1 MSKARRSTAAAGK
14 VVWQFRCGRLEHQ
27 SPGGNRVIDR
37 AELAAREGFWPR
49 AGQVLLGVGLV
60 VAGYLA
66 AGHTGGWLLYPYYLA
81 SLAAIAW
88 VDLRERRIP
97 NRIVCPAILVAL
109 GAAIGRPGWQTSLAG
124 GVAMA
129 ALLWLPAWIAKLRP
143 GSGDVKLG
151 LLIGLVLGLSWALYG
166 AVVVAF
172 GGALLAGLV
181 GILLKRWDRRS
192 MLPFGPFLALGMIA
206 GLLIQA
212 L

>member
-1 MSKARRSTAAAGK
+1 
-14 VVWQFRCGRLEHQ
+14 
-27 SPGGNRVIDR
+27 
-37 AELAAREGFWPR
+37 
-49 AGQVLLGVGLV
+49 
-60 VAGYLA
+60 
-66 AGHTGGWLLYPYYLA
+66 
-81 SLAAIAW
+81 
-88 VDLRERRIP
+88 
-97 NRIVCPAILVAL
+97 
-109 GAAIGRPGWQTSLAG
+109 
-124 GVAMA
+124 MA